1 VDEGKKVWEVK
12 KLYNG
17 DTFEDNSSSIN
28 YEISVYQESINQDI
42 SEYLV
47 NFNYLNRVME
57 AYGFKI
63 ISREE
68 ANEMGLP
75 EGSGMFSELFINML
89 DEIKRNK
96 FKATLYG
103 QAPNMTAIEKEISF
117 LNRYFI
123 YKKMREVN
131 IEKIQLELGEY
142 EEAFQEREK
151 EDTKKVVAVAKEEE
165 IKVRPKVRKLSKK
178 LLLVAATDA
187 VEEPAEEEIEKKKGK
202 KEPKKEVKKA
212 KKLLIV
218 ESDEED

>member
-1 VDEGKKVWEVK
+1 
-12 KLYNG
+12 
-17 DTFEDNSSSIN
+17 
-28 YEISVYQESINQDI
+28 
-42 SEYLV
+42 
-47 NFNYLNRVME
+47 
-57 AYGFKI
+57 
-63 ISREE
+63 
-68 ANEMGLP
+68 
-75 EGSGMFSELFINML
+75 ML

-123 YKKMREVN
+123 YKKMRDVN
-131 IEKIQLELGEY
+131 VEKIQLELGEY
-142 EEAFQEREK
+142 EEAFQERER
-151 EDTKKVVAVAKEEE
+151 EDTKKAIVVAKEEE
-165 IKVRPKVRKLSKK
+165 TKVRPKVRKLSKK

-187 VEEPAEEEIEKKKGK
+187 VEEPGEEEIEKKKGK